1 MLVEISN
8 LSKRYDSTLALNNLS
23 LTLQSGR
30 IIGLL
35 GPNGSGKTTL
45 IKVLLGLLRQY
56 EGSVKILGEPIGDTT
71 KAHISYLP
79 DKPHIP
85 LHWKIDY
92 ACRFFA
98 DFFEDFDIHKA
109 HSLMEQ
115 LQLDRSR
122 KIKTLSKGNKEKLSL
137 ALMLARQARLYIFDE
152 PIAGV
157 DPVARDFVFK
167 LILDNYNPSASILIA
182 THLIYD
188 VEKILDE
195 AIFLANGSVLAHD
208 SIAAL
213 TANTANLESA
223 FKHAFAK
230 SMQLDSSSSS
240 LESTFVSHALES
252 TSARVADSAQDSA
265 LESTSTLEST
275 FSHKST
281 KDAR

>member
-1 MLVEISN
+1 
-8 LSKRYDSTLALNNLS
+8 
-23 LTLQSGR
+23 
-30 IIGLL
+30 
-35 GPNGSGKTTL
+35 
-45 IKVLLGLLRQY
+45 
-56 EGSVKILGEPIGDTT
+56 
-71 KAHISYLP
+71 
-79 DKPHIP
+79 
-85 LHWKIDY
+85 
-92 ACRFFA
+92 
-98 DFFEDFDIHKA
+98 
-109 HSLMEQ
+109 
-115 LQLDRSR
+115 
-122 KIKTLSKGNKEKLSL
+122 
-137 ALMLARQARLYIFDE
+137 MLARQARLYIFDE

-208 SIAAL
+208 SIATL
-213 TANTANLESA
+213 TANTTNLESA

-230 SMQLDSSSSS
+230 SMQLDSSPSS

-275 FSHKST
+275 FAHKST